1 MRIDR
6 DVGCGVILRGA
17 VSLAVSTSQV
27 CLSHHSFLCQCLGFL
42 VLQNFTILTVQ
53 AHLSFYFSCCDF
65 MDVRITKNSFY
76 LKASRHPSWWY
87 VPRRENRIN
96 VSIGV
101 KKKYNVWKTEIWLL
115 KHGNPNS
122 WKCHK
127 SFIKQWMAKVA
138 TMWRYCVSLWRKT
151 LPSRWASRSTTGTTT
166 SRSCLLSTCSL
177 LRYLWTCLVL
187 DFLLVQIVIGP
198 FTVAIWRGA
207 WELYDDIFL
216 VKLLYNLYT
225 V

>member
-1 MRIDR
+1 MIWFRWDKTNWGVHRMDHHQNMIKVLMKLTKLQEISGIWSKVWWLTWIITMAQQMMRIDR

-65 MDVRITKNSFY
+65 MDVRITNNSFY

-101 KKKYNVWKTEIWLL
+101 KKKYNVWTTEIWLL
-115 KHGNPNS
+115 EHGNPNS
-122 WKCHK
+122 W
-127 SFIKQWMAKVA
+127 
-138 TMWRYCVSLWRKT
+138 
-151 LPSRWASRSTTGTTT
+151 
-166 SRSCLLSTCSL
+166 
-177 LRYLWTCLVL
+177 
-187 DFLLVQIVIGP
+187 
-198 FTVAIWRGA
+198 
-207 WELYDDIFL
+207 
-216 VKLLYNLYT
+216 
-225 V
+225 